1 MENKDLN
8 INEIIVIEQLPQ
20 LFYKLEKVGEYL
32 DEELSSIKDIVVSE
46 ESKQEVKKVRT
57 NLNNILKQ
65 FEDKRKEVKAKCL
78 EEYNLFEKK
87 YEEEVKIKLTKASDE
102 LGTKI
107 SDIENKQVEEK
118 NFKVFSFIREHIK
131 ANHLENVITE
141 VDVREYAGLK
151 LNLSTSEKS
160 LKDNALAFI
169 ERVANEV
176 KLIEMEETPSNLLYE
191 YKQNGFDLTKAKL
204 TLIERQKQIEELA
217 KQRENVQE
225 VIVEEQKVKEIV
237 ETITA
242 PKEVIE
248 EDEILECQF
257 KVKGTITQ
265 IKAIKKFLNE
275 LGVSYE

>member
-1 MENKDLN
+1 MGNKDLN

-57 NLNNILKQ
+57 NINNVLKQ

-78 EEYNLFEKK
+78 EEYNLFEEK
-87 YEEEVKIKLTKASDE
+87 YEQEVKGKLTTASEE
-102 LGTKI
+102 LKVKI
-107 SDIENKQVEEK
+107 DLIEVKQVEEK
-118 NFKVFSFIREHIK
+118 TCNVFDFIEEHLK
-131 ANHLENVITE
+131 ANHLENVINSTQ
-141 VDVREYAGLK
+141 VKDFAGLK
-151 LNLSTSEKS
+151 INLSTSEKS
-160 LKDNALAFI
+160 LKENALAFI

-217 KQRENVQE
+217 KQREEVQE
-225 VIVEEQKVKEIV
+225 VIKEEVKVEEVV

-257 KVKGTITQ
+257 KVKGTLEQ
-265 IKAIKKFLNE
+265 IKTIKNFLNE
-275 LGVSYE
+275 LGVEYK

>member
-46 ESKQEVKKVRT
+46 ERKQEVKKVRT
-57 NLNNILKQ
+57 NINNILKQ

-78 EEYNLFEKK
+78 EEYNLFEEK
-87 YEEEVKIKLTKASDE
+87 YEQEVKGKLTTASEE
-102 LGTKI
+102 LKVKI
-107 SDIENKQVEEK
+107 DLIEVKQVEEK
-118 NFKVFSFIREHIK
+118 TCNVFDFIEEHLK
-131 ANHLENVITE
+131 ANHLENVINSTQ
-141 VDVREYAGLK
+141 VKDFAGLK
-151 LNLSTSEKS
+151 INLSTSEKS
-160 LKDNALAFI
+160 LKENALAFI

-217 KQRENVQE
+217 KQREEVQE
-225 VIVEEQKVKEIV
+225 VIKEEVKVEEVV

-242 PKEVIE
+242 PKEIIE
-248 EDEILECQF
+248 EEEMLECQF
-257 KVKGTITQ
+257 QVRGTLTQ
-265 IKAIKKFLNE
+265 IKAIKNYLNE
-275 LGVSYE
+275 LGVEYK

>member
-1 MENKDLN
+1 M
-8 INEIIVIEQLPQ
+8 
-20 LFYKLEKVGEYL
+20 FYKLEKVGEYL

-57 NLNNILKQ
+57 NINNILKQ

-78 EEYNLFEKK
+78 EEYNLFEEK
-87 YEEEVKIKLTKASDE
+87 YEQEVKDKLTKASDE

-107 SDIENKQVEEK
+107 KDIEEKQVEEK
-118 NFKVFSFIREHIK
+118 SFKVFTFIREHIK

-160 LKDNALAFI
+160 LKENALAFI

-217 KQRENVQE
+217 KQREEVQE
-225 VIVEEQKVKEIV
+225 VIKEEVKVEEVV

-242 PKEVIE
+242 PKEVVE
-248 EDEILECQF
+248 EDEMLECQF
-257 KVKGTITQ
+257 QVKGTLAQ
-265 IKAIKKFLNE
+265 IKAIKNFLNE
-275 LGVSYE
+275 LGVEYK

>member
-8 INEIIVIEQLPQ
+8 IDEIIVIEQLPQ

-57 NLNNILKQ
+57 NINNILKQ

-78 EEYNLFEKK
+78 EEYNFFEEK
-87 YEEEVKIKLTKASDE
+87 YEQEVKGKLTKASDE
-102 LGTKI
+102 LGNKI
-107 SDIENKQVEEK
+107 KDIEEKQVEEK
-118 NFKVFSFIREHIK
+118 SFKVFTFIREHIK

-217 KQRENVQE
+217 KQREEVQE
-225 VIVEEQKVKEIV
+225 VIKEEVKVEEVV

-242 PKEVIE
+242 PKEVVE
-248 EDEILECQF
+248 EDEMLECQF
-257 KVKGTITQ
+257 QVKGTLAQ
-265 IKAIKKFLNE
+265 IKAIKNFLNE
-275 LGVSYE
+275 LGVEYK

>member
-57 NLNNILKQ
+57 NINNILKQ

-78 EEYNLFEKK
+78 EEYNLFEEK
-87 YEEEVKIKLTKASDE
+87 YEQEVKGKLTTASEE
-102 LGTKI
+102 LKI
-107 SDIENKQVEEK
+107 KIDLIEVKQVEEK
-118 NFKVFSFIREHIK
+118 TCNVFDFIEEHLK
-131 ANHLENVITE
+131 ANHLENVINSTQ
-141 VDVREYAGLK
+141 VKDFAGLK
-151 LNLSTSEKS
+151 INLSTSEKS
-160 LKDNALAFI
+160 LKENALAFI

-176 KLIEMEETPSNLLYE
+176 KLIEMEEKPSNLLYE

-217 KQRENVQE
+217 KQREEVQE
-225 VIVEEQKVKEIV
+225 VIQEEVKVEEVV

-248 EDEILECQF
+248 ESEILECQF
-257 KVKGTITQ
+257 KVKGTLEQ
-265 IKAIKKFLNE
+265 IKAIKNFLNE

>member
-8 INEIIVIEQLPQ
+8 IDEIIVIEQLPQ

-57 NLNNILKQ
+57 NINNILKQ

-78 EEYNLFEKK
+78 EEYNLFEEK
-87 YEEEVKIKLTKASDE
+87 YEQEVKGKLTKASDE
-102 LGTKI
+102 LGNKI
-107 SDIENKQVEEK
+107 KDIEEKQVEEK
-118 NFKVFSFIREHIK
+118 SFKVFTFIREHIK

-217 KQRENVQE
+217 KQREEVQE
-225 VIVEEQKVKEIV
+225 VIKEEVKVEEVV

-248 EDEILECQF
+248 EDEMLECQF
-257 KVKGTITQ
+257 KVKGTLEQ
-265 IKAIKKFLNE
+265 IKAIKNFLNE

>member
-57 NLNNILKQ
+57 NINNILKQ

-78 EEYNLFEKK
+78 EEYNLFEEK
-87 YEEEVKIKLTKASDE
+87 YEQEVKGKLTTASEE
-102 LGTKI
+102 LKVKI
-107 SDIENKQVEEK
+107 DLIEFKQVEEK
-118 NFKVFSFIREHIK
+118 TCNVFDFIEEHLK
-131 ANHLENVITE
+131 ANHLENVINSTQ
-141 VDVREYAGLK
+141 VKYFAGLK
-151 LNLSTSEKS
+151 INLSTSEKS
-160 LKDNALAFI
+160 LKENALAFI

-176 KLIEMEETPSNLLYE
+176 KLIEMEETSSNLLYE

-217 KQRENVQE
+217 KQREEVQE
-225 VIVEEQKVKEIV
+225 VIKEEVKVEEVV

-248 EDEILECQF
+248 ETEILECQF

-265 IKAIKKFLNE
+265 IKAIKNFLNE

>member
-1 MENKDLN
+1 MENKGLN

-57 NLNNILKQ
+57 NINNILKQ

-78 EEYNLFEKK
+78 EEYNLFEEK
-87 YEEEVKIKLTKASDE
+87 YEQEVKGKLTTASEE
-102 LGTKI
+102 LKVKI
-107 SDIENKQVEEK
+107 DLIEVKQVEEK
-118 NFKVFSFIREHIK
+118 TCNVFDFIEEHLK
-131 ANHLENVITE
+131 ANHLENVINSTQ
-141 VDVREYAGLK
+141 VKDFAGLK
-151 LNLSTSEKS
+151 INLSTSEKS
-160 LKDNALAFI
+160 LKENALAFI

-217 KQRENVQE
+217 KQRDVVQE
-225 VIVEEQKVKEIV
+225 VIVEEQKVEEIV

-248 EDEILECQF
+248 EDEMLECQF
-257 KVKGTITQ
+257 KVKGTLEQ
-265 IKAIKKFLNE
+265 IKAIKNFLNE
-275 LGVSYE
+275 LGVEYK

>member
-57 NLNNILKQ
+57 NINNILKQ

-78 EEYNLFEKK
+78 EEYNLFEEK
-87 YEEEVKIKLTKASDE
+87 YEQEVKIKLTKASDE

-107 SDIENKQVEEK
+107 KDIEEKQVEEK
-118 NFKVFSFIREHIK
+118 SFKVFNFIREHIK

-141 VDVREYAGLK
+141 VDVRDYAGLK

-160 LKDNALAFI
+160 LKDNALVFI

-176 KLIEMEETPSNLLYE
+176 KLIEMEETSSNLLYE

-217 KQRENVQE
+217 KQREEVQE
-225 VIVEEQKVKEIV
+225 VIQEEVKVEEVV
-237 ETITA
+237 ENITA

-248 EDEILECQF
+248 ESEILECQF
-257 KVKGTITQ
+257 KVKGTLEQ
-265 IKAIKKFLNE
+265 IKAIKNFLNE
-275 LGVSYE
+275 LGVNYE

>member
-20 LFYKLEKVGEYL
+20 LFYTLEKVGEYL

-57 NLNNILKQ
+57 NINNVLKQ

-78 EEYNLFEKK
+78 EEYNLFEEK
-87 YEEEVKIKLTKASDE
+87 YEQEVKGKLTTASEE
-102 LGTKI
+102 LKVKI
-107 SDIENKQVEEK
+107 NLIEVKQVEEK
-118 NFKVFSFIREHIK
+118 TCNVFDFIEEHLK
-131 ANHLENVITE
+131 ANHLENVINSTQ
-141 VDVREYAGLK
+141 VKDFAGLK
-151 LNLSTSEKS
+151 INLSTSEKS
-160 LKDNALAFI
+160 LKENALAFI

-176 KLIEMEETPSNLLYE
+176 KLIETEETTSNLLYE

-217 KQRENVQE
+217 KQREEVQE
-225 VIVEEQKVKEIV
+225 VIKEEVKVEEVV

-248 EDEILECQF
+248 ETEILECQF
-257 KVKGTITQ
+257 KVKGTLEQ
-265 IKAIKKFLNE
+265 IKTIKKFLNE
-275 LGVSYE
+275 LGVEYK

>member
-8 INEIIVIEQLPQ
+8 IDEIIVIEQLPQ

-57 NLNNILKQ
+57 NINNILKQ

-78 EEYNLFEKK
+78 EEYNLFEEK
-87 YEEEVKIKLTKASDE
+87 YEQEVKGKLTKASDE
-102 LGTKI
+102 LGNKI
-107 SDIENKQVEEK
+107 KDIEEKQVEEK
-118 NFKVFSFIREHIK
+118 SFKVFTFIREHIK

-217 KQRENVQE
+217 KQREEVQE
-225 VIVEEQKVKEIV
+225 VIKEEVKVEEVV
-237 ETITA
+237 ENITA
-242 PKEVIE
+242 PKEVVE
-248 EDEILECQF
+248 EDEMLECQF
-257 KVKGTITQ
+257 QVKGTLAQ
-265 IKAIKKFLNE
+265 IKAIKNFLNE
-275 LGVSYE
+275 LGVEYK

>member
-57 NLNNILKQ
+57 NINNVLKQ
-65 FEDKRKEVKAKCL
+65 FEDKRKEVKTKCL

-87 YEEEVKIKLTKASDE
+87 YEEEVKTKLTNASEELKFKIDE
-102 LGTKI
+102 
-107 SDIENKQVEEK
+107 IELKQIEEK
-118 NFKVFSFIREHIK
+118 SFNVFNFVREHIQS
-131 ANHLENVITE
+131 NHLENVINE
-141 VDVREYAGLK
+141 MDVKEYAGLK

-160 LKDNALAFI
+160 LKDSALVFI

-204 TLIERQKQIEELA
+204 NLIERKKQIEELA
-217 KQRENVQE
+217 KQREEVQE
-225 VIVEEQKVKEIV
+225 VVQEEIKVAEIV

-242 PKEVIE
+242 PKEIIE
-248 EDEILECQF
+248 EEEMLECQF
-257 KVKGTITQ
+257 QVRGTLTQ
-265 IKAIKKFLNE
+265 IKAIKNYLNE

>member
-8 INEIIVIEQLPQ
+8 IDEIIVIEQLPQ

-57 NLNNILKQ
+57 NINNILKQ

-78 EEYNLFEKK
+78 EEYNLFEEK
-87 YEEEVKIKLTKASDE
+87 YEQEVKDKLTKASDE

-107 SDIENKQVEEK
+107 KDIEEKQVEEK
-118 NFKVFSFIREHIK
+118 SFKVFTFIREHIK

-160 LKDNALAFI
+160 LKENALAFI

-217 KQRENVQE
+217 KQREEVQE
-225 VIVEEQKVKEIV
+225 VIKEEVKVEEVV

-242 PKEVIE
+242 PKEVVE
-248 EDEILECQF
+248 EDEMLECQF
-257 KVKGTITQ
+257 QVKGTLAQ
-265 IKAIKKFLNE
+265 IKAIKNFLNE
-275 LGVSYE
+275 LGVEYK

>member
-1 MENKDLN
+1 MKNKDLN

-57 NLNNILKQ
+57 NINNILKQ

-78 EEYNLFEKK
+78 EEYNLFEEK
-87 YEEEVKIKLTKASDE
+87 YEQEDKGKLTTASENLKIKIDL
-102 LGTKI
+102 
-107 SDIENKQVEEK
+107 IEVKQVEEK
-118 NFKVFSFIREHIK
+118 TCNVFDFIEEHLK
-131 ANHLENVITE
+131 ANHLENVINSTQ
-141 VDVREYAGLK
+141 VKDFAGLK
-151 LNLSTSEKS
+151 INLSTSEKS
-160 LKDNALAFI
+160 LKENALAFI

-217 KQRENVQE
+217 KQREEVQE
-225 VIVEEQKVKEIV
+225 VIQEEVKVEEVV

-265 IKAIKKFLNE
+265 IKAIKNFLNE

>member
-57 NLNNILKQ
+57 NINNILKQ

-78 EEYNLFEKK
+78 EEYNLFEEK
-87 YEEEVKIKLTKASDE
+87 YEQEVKIKLTKASDE

-107 SDIENKQVEEK
+107 KDIEEKQVEEK
-118 NFKVFSFIREHIK
+118 SFKVFNFIREHIK

-141 VDVREYAGLK
+141 VDVRDCAGLK

-176 KLIEMEETPSNLLYE
+176 KLIETEETPSNLLYE

-217 KQRENVQE
+217 KQREEVQE
-225 VIVEEQKVKEIV
+225 VIQEEVKVEEVV
-237 ETITA
+237 ENITA

-248 EDEILECQF
+248 ESEILECQF
-257 KVKGTITQ
+257 KVKGTLEQ
-265 IKAIKKFLNE
+265 IKAIKNFLNE
-275 LGVSYE
+275 LGVNYE

>member
-8 INEIIVIEQLPQ
+8 IDEIIVIEQLPQ

-57 NLNNILKQ
+57 NINNILKQ

-78 EEYNLFEKK
+78 EEYNLFEEK
-87 YEEEVKIKLTKASDE
+87 YEQEVKGKLTKASDE
-102 LGTKI
+102 LGNKI
-107 SDIENKQVEEK
+107 KDIEEKQVEEK
-118 NFKVFSFIREHIK
+118 SFKVFTFIREHIK

-217 KQRENVQE
+217 KQREEVQE
-225 VIVEEQKVKEIV
+225 VIKEEVKVEEVV

-248 EDEILECQF
+248 EDEMLECQF
-257 KVKGTITQ
+257 KVKGTLEQ
-265 IKAIKKFLNE
+265 IKAIKNFLNE
-275 LGVSYE
+275 LGVEYK

>member
-57 NLNNILKQ
+57 NINNILKQ

-107 SDIENKQVEEK
+107 KDIEEKQVEEK
-118 NFKVFSFIREHIK
+118 SFKVFNFVREHIQS
-131 ANHLENVITE
+131 NHLENVINET
-141 VDVREYAGLK
+141 DVKECAGLK

-160 LKDNALAFI
+160 LKENALAFI

-204 TLIERQKQIEELA
+204 TLIERQKQIEELV
-217 KQRENVQE
+217 KQREEVQE
-225 VIVEEQKVKEIV
+225 VIKEEVKVEEVV
-237 ETITA
+237 ETIIA

-248 EDEILECQF
+248 ETEILECQF
-257 KVKGTITQ
+257 KVKGTIEQ
-265 IKAIKKFLNE
+265 IKAIKNFLNE

>member
-57 NLNNILKQ
+57 NINNILKQ

-78 EEYNLFEKK
+78 EEYNLFEEK
-87 YEEEVKIKLTKASDE
+87 YEQEVKIKLTKASDE

-107 SDIENKQVEEK
+107 KDIEEKQVEEK
-118 NFKVFSFIREHIK
+118 SFKVFTFIREHIK

-141 VDVREYAGLK
+141 VDVRDYAGLK

-217 KQRENVQE
+217 KQREVVQE
-225 VIVEEQKVKEIV
+225 VIKEEVKVEEVV

-248 EDEILECQF
+248 EDEMLECQF
-257 KVKGTITQ
+257 KVKGTIEQ
-265 IKAIKKFLNE
+265 IKAIKNFLNE
-275 LGVSYE
+275 LGVEYK

>member
-57 NLNNILKQ
+57 NINNILKQ

-78 EEYNLFEKK
+78 EEYNLFEEK
-87 YEEEVKIKLTKASDE
+87 YEQEVKGKLTTASEE
-102 LGTKI
+102 LKVKI
-107 SDIENKQVEEK
+107 DLIEVKQVEEK
-118 NFKVFSFIREHIK
+118 TCNVFDFIEEHLK
-131 ANHLENVITE
+131 ANHLENVINSTQ
-141 VDVREYAGLK
+141 VKDFAGLK
-151 LNLSTSEKS
+151 INLSTSEKS
-160 LKDNALAFI
+160 LKENALAFI

-191 YKQNGFDLTKAKL
+191 YQQNGFDLTKAKL

-217 KQRENVQE
+217 KQREVVQE
-225 VIVEEQKVKEIV
+225 VVKEEEQVQEVV

-248 EDEILECQF
+248 EDEMLECQF
-257 KVKGTITQ
+257 KVKGTLEQ
-265 IKAIKKFLNE
+265 IKAIKNFLNE
-275 LGVSYE
+275 LGVEYK

>member
-57 NLNNILKQ
+57 NINNILKQ

-78 EEYNLFEKK
+78 EEYNLFEEK
-87 YEEEVKIKLTKASDE
+87 YEQEVKGKLTTASEE
-102 LGTKI
+102 LKVKI
-107 SDIENKQVEEK
+107 DLIEVKQVEEK
-118 NFKVFSFIREHIK
+118 TCNVFDFIEEHLK
-131 ANHLENVITE
+131 ANHLENVINSTQ
-141 VDVREYAGLK
+141 VKDFAGLK
-151 LNLSTSEKS
+151 INLSTSEKS
-160 LKDNALAFI
+160 LKENALAFI

-217 KQRENVQE
+217 KQREEVQE
-225 VIVEEQKVKEIV
+225 VIKEEVKVEEVV

-248 EDEILECQF
+248 ETEILECQF

-265 IKAIKKFLNE
+265 IKAIKNFLNE

>member
-57 NLNNILKQ
+57 NINNILKQ
-65 FEDKRKEVKAKCL
+65 FEDKRKEVKTKCL

-107 SDIENKQVEEK
+107 KDIEEKQVEEK
-118 NFKVFSFIREHIK
+118 SFKVFTFIREHIK

-141 VDVREYAGLK
+141 VDVRDYAGLK

-176 KLIEMEETPSNLLYE
+176 KLIELEETSSNLLYE

-217 KQRENVQE
+217 KQREEVQE
-225 VIVEEQKVKEIV
+225 VIQEEVKVEEVV

-248 EDEILECQF
+248 EDEMLECQF
-257 KVKGTITQ
+257 KVKGTLEQ
-265 IKAIKKFLNE
+265 IKAIKNFLNE

>member
-1 MENKDLN
+1 MKNKDLN

-57 NLNNILKQ
+57 NINNILKQ

-78 EEYNLFEKK
+78 EEYNLFEEK
-87 YEEEVKIKLTKASDE
+87 YEQEVKGKLTTASED
-102 LGTKI
+102 LKVKI
-107 SDIENKQVEEK
+107 DLIEIKQVEEK
-118 NFKVFSFIREHIK
+118 TCNVFDFIEEHLK
-131 ANHLENVITE
+131 ANHLENVINSTQ
-141 VDVREYAGLK
+141 VKDFAGLK
-151 LNLSTSEKS
+151 INLSTSEKS
-160 LKDNALAFI
+160 LKENALAFI

-217 KQRENVQE
+217 KQREVVQE
-225 VIVEEQKVKEIV
+225 VVKEEVKVEEVV
-237 ETITA
+237 ENITA

-265 IKAIKKFLNE
+265 IKAIKNFLIE

>member
-8 INEIIVIEQLPQ
+8 IDEIIVIEQLPQ

-57 NLNNILKQ
+57 NINNILKQ

-78 EEYNLFEKK
+78 EEYNLFEEK
-87 YEEEVKIKLTKASDE
+87 YEQEVKGKLTKASDE
-102 LGTKI
+102 LENKI
-107 SDIENKQVEEK
+107 KDIEEKQVEEK
-118 NFKVFSFIREHIK
+118 SFKVFTFIREHIK

-217 KQRENVQE
+217 KQREEVQE
-225 VIVEEQKVKEIV
+225 VIKEEVKVEEVV
-237 ETITA
+237 ENITA
-242 PKEVIE
+242 PKEVVE
-248 EDEILECQF
+248 EDEMLECQF
-257 KVKGTITQ
+257 KVKGTLEQ
-265 IKAIKKFLNE
+265 IKAIKNFLNE

>member
-57 NLNNILKQ
+57 NINNILKQ
-65 FEDKRKEVKAKCL
+65 FEDKKKEVKAKCL
-78 EEYNLFEKK
+78 EEYNLFEEK
-87 YEEEVKIKLTKASDE
+87 YEQEVKGKLTTASEE
-102 LGTKI
+102 LKVKI
-107 SDIENKQVEEK
+107 DLIEVKQVEEK
-118 NFKVFSFIREHIK
+118 TCNVFDFIEEHLK
-131 ANHLENVITE
+131 ANHLENVINSTQ
-141 VDVREYAGLK
+141 VKDFAGLK
-151 LNLSTSEKS
+151 INLSTSEKS
-160 LKDNALAFI
+160 LKENALAFI

-217 KQRENVQE
+217 KQREEVQE
-225 VIVEEQKVKEIV
+225 VIQEEVKVEEVV

-248 EDEILECQF
+248 ESEILECQF
-257 KVKGTITQ
+257 KVKGTLEQ
-265 IKAIKKFLNE
+265 IKAIKNFLNE

>member
-57 NLNNILKQ
+57 NINNILKQ

-78 EEYNLFEKK
+78 EEYNLFEEK
-87 YEEEVKIKLTKASDE
+87 YEQEVKGKLTTASEE
-102 LGTKI
+102 LKVKI
-107 SDIENKQVEEK
+107 DLIEVKQVEEK
-118 NFKVFSFIREHIK
+118 TCNVFDFIEEHLK
-131 ANHLENVITE
+131 ANHLENVINSTQ
-141 VDVREYAGLK
+141 VKDFAGLK
-151 LNLSTSEKS
+151 INLSTSEKS
-160 LKDNALAFI
+160 LKENALAFI

-217 KQRENVQE
+217 KQREEVQE
-225 VIVEEQKVKEIV
+225 VIKEEVKVEEVV

-248 EDEILECQF
+248 ETEILECQF
-257 KVKGTITQ
+257 KVKGTLEQ
-265 IKAIKKFLNE
+265 IKTIKNFLNE
-275 LGVSYE
+275 LGVEYK